1 MRPKFIRIICS
12 LSAIMA
18 ITVLI
23 FSCNKSY
30 DDKRSEEEWN
40 RLKKVADSVDVQSPL
55 AMQMIDSALNA
66 SKDSLT
72 YYDYYVEKG
81 RFSLVKQPDSTLQCA
96 QRIMQFA
103 QKQPASPRTNGLLA
117 EAHHLR
123 ANYYYL
129 YHQNHDEV
137 LTANKKA
144 YDLFMESDM
153 KYNVPNICANIGDVY
168 MQQSLLP
175 EAALWYR
182 RAVMLTDSLQL
193 SEEKG
198 NTLYMGLGRIYCL
211 LQDYKLSEEYYQKSA
226 KDFDD
231 MQVNMKIYFLNNYG
245 NLQYY
250 KHDFKSA
257 LAVYEKLDSLITKY
271 GLKGSFE
278 DYLCRLNMADVCLN
292 LKQYKRSMD
301 LLQHTDSFFR
311 ANEVGDAIYYANT
324 IRIGNELNNGNTSK
338 IKEILSGEPA
348 GLTTDENMIDIRN
361 TYLSDY
367 YSRTGNLKQAN
378 YYAQIIRDRIDSI
391 QLSREHM
398 RASDI
403 LMRLTVDTLTL
414 HNQLRLQERDAQLSQ
429 YKYNLTLVIGAAAL
443 LALMLI
449 AWTMWLRK
457 RNADKQLEI
466 VQLKIANIRNSIA
479 PHFIFNVLNH
489 ATRQEGAQQDK
500 TIKDVIHLMHSQLN
514 VTREPMVTLEEEIDF
529 VKKYIAVAEATMG
542 DDFTYSIK
550 MPENPETAKMK
561 VPSTF
566 IQILVENSIKHGL
579 KGLERPKHL
588 SIIVEDDKNNI
599 TITVEDNG
607 RGFDIRRT
615 SSTPGTGTGL
625 KVISRSIALY
635 NQGHRDKINFSI
647 NNISNNDNDILGCRS
662 TLTLPK
668 TIGEIS

>member
-1 MRPKFIRIICS
+1 MQANLIRNICT
-12 LSAIMA
+12 LAVMMA
-18 ITVLI
+18 AVVLI
-23 FSCNKSY
+23 YSCQEPQSNQ
-30 DDKRSEEEWN
+30 RTEEEKS
-40 RLKKVADSVDVQSPL
+40 RLKRVADSIDVQSPF
-55 AMQMIDSALNA
+55 AMQMIDSALKA

-81 RFSLVKQPDSTLQCA
+81 RYSLVKQPDSTLQCA

-103 QKQPASPRTNGLLA
+103 QRQPISPRTNGLLA
-117 EAHHLR
+117 EAYHLC

-129 YHQNHDEV
+129 YHQKHDEV

-144 YDLFMESDM
+144 INLFMESDM
-153 KYNVPNICANIGDVY
+153 QYNVPNLCANIGDVY

-175 EAALWYR
+175 EAASWYR

-193 SEEKG
+193 PEEKG

-211 LQDYKLSEEYYQKSA
+211 LQDYKLAEEYYQKSA
-226 KDFDD
+226 ETFDD
-231 MQVNMKIYFLNNYG
+231 MQANMKIYFLNNYG

-250 KHDFKSA
+250 KHDYKSA
-257 LAVYEKLDSLITKY
+257 LAVYEKLDSLITMY

-292 LKQYKRSMD
+292 LKQHKRSMN
-301 LLQHTDSFFR
+301 LLQHADSFFR
-311 ANEVGDAIYYANT
+311 ANNVGDAIYYANT
-324 IRIGNELNNGNTSK
+324 IRIGNELNNGNISK
-338 IKEILSGEPA
+338 IKEILSDEPA

-378 YYAQIIRDRIDSI
+378 YYAQIIRDRKDSI

-414 HNQLRLQERDAQLSQ
+414 HNQLRLQERDTQLSQ
-429 YKYNLTLVIGAAAL
+429 YRYNLTLAIGAAVL
-443 LALMLI
+443 LALILI
-449 AWTMWLRK
+449 AWSMWLRK
-457 RNADKQLEI
+457 RNSDKQLEI

-489 ATRQEGAQQDK
+489 ATRQEGDQQGK
-500 TIKDVIHLMHSQLN
+500 TIKDVINLMHSQLA

-529 VKKYIAVAEATMG
+529 VKKYIAVAETTIG
-542 DDFTYSIK
+542 NDFTYSIN
-550 MPENPETAKMK
+550 MPDNQETAKRK

-579 KGLERPKHL
+579 RGLERPKH
-588 SIIVEDDKNNI
+588 ININVEEDKNNI

-615 SSTPGTGTGL
+615 SATPGTGTGL

-635 NQGHRDKINFSI
+635 NQRHRDKINF
-647 NNISNNDNDILGCRS
+647 NICNVTNDNNDIKGCRS